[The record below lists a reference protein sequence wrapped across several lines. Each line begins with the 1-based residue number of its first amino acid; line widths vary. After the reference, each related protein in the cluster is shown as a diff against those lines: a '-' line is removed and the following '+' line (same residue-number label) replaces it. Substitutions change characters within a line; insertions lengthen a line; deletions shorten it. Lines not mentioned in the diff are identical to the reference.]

1 MSKLSDTQIHR
12 IELLLTL
19 YYLFKFSDAKHPV
32 SQLDICRYATNFG
45 LKFDEENIAGNDIRR
60 QRIKDTLVFL
70 EELST
75 RYKDSFPFKISSTE
89 KGKYFLEK
97 RYNLS
102 KGDIFNIIFSIE
114 NNRFIKEEV
123 AKDLKEKVF
132 KVFSSQHEKKELE
145 KTLTQI
151 LSPNNKYSTYTTN
164 VLGTLMNAIKKEKI
178 VKLKRLNYEYDVS
191 LKDYALKDNS
201 KRYRVYTIKEY
212 NGKLFAILIAIS
224 DGEII
229 CEDIRS
235 ICITGQKKWVFAD
248 DLIKNRDLNR
258 LFIANNIENKSLDTY
273 MKEAKIP
280 LNKNTRN
287 ISFSF
292 KCLYLRMVET
302 SFRDY
307 FNQQL
312 PFEIVENFKTEKT
325 IKGTAL
331 KSSNKELRMKLTEV
345 YKNSRQIIDEQYD
358 VIVNLLINEDAFIE
372 WILSNLGFAENITI
386 YDETINRRLAK
397 HYKNLANKFEK
408 YL

>member
-258 LFIANNIENKSLDTY
+258 LFTANNIENKSLDTY

-331 KSSNKELRMKLTEV
+331 KSSNKELTMKLTEV

>member
-60 QRIKDTLVFL
+60 QRIKDTLVFI

-331 KSSNKELRMKLTEV
+331 KSSNKELTMKLTEV

>member
-19 YYLFKFSDAKHPV
+19 YYLLKFSDAKHPV

-331 KSSNKELRMKLTEV
+331 KSSNKELTMKLTEV

>member
-19 YYLFKFSDAKHPV
+19 YSLFKFSDAKHPV

-191 LKDYALKDNS
+191 LKDYVLKDNS

-331 KSSNKELRMKLTEV
+331 KSSNKELTMKLTEV
-345 YKNSRQIIDEQYD
+345 YKNSRQSIDEQYD

>member
-331 KSSNKELRMKLTEV
+331 KSSNKELTMKLTEV